1 MTSHDTKHHSAS
13 DSTPAPAQTQTEPGA
28 TRRLLVVIDETEL
41 GQRVAAIGVAA
52 AVRYGCAI
60 TFHLPVPV
68 EHVEAESAAELER
81 SLGEHVV
88 RCKARV
94 QPFFDAALM
103 LAGQAGIQASTLLT
117 IDEDP
122 GTAIQRLAE
131 EEGSDLIVIGS
142 RGRGAVARAMM
153 GSLTDELLKH
163 CARPVLV
170 CRDDMDHG
178 LAALAARPSDP
189 ALPDDQG
196 IPATAPSRAV
206 PDSPVD

>member
-1 MTSHDTKHHSAS
+1 
-13 DSTPAPAQTQTEPGA
+13 
-28 TRRLLVVIDETEL
+28 
-41 GQRVAAIGVAA
+41 
-52 AVRYGCAI
+52 
-60 TFHLPVPV
+60 
-68 EHVEAESAAELER
+68 
-81 SLGEHVV
+81 
-88 RCKARV
+88 
-94 QPFFDAALM
+94 M
-103 LAGQAGIQASTLLT
+103 LAGQAGIEASTLLT

>member
-52 AVRYGCAI
+52 ALRYGCAI

-88 RCKARV
+88 R
-94 QPFFDAALM
+94 
-103 LAGQAGIQASTLLT
+103 
-117 IDEDP
+117 
-122 GTAIQRLAE
+122 
-131 EEGSDLIVIGS
+131 
-142 RGRGAVARAMM
+142 
-153 GSLTDELLKH
+153 
-163 CARPVLV
+163 
-170 CRDDMDHG
+170 
-178 LAALAARPSDP
+178 
-189 ALPDDQG
+189 
-196 IPATAPSRAV
+196 
-206 PDSPVD
+206 